1 MHNSLIDTFLYELL
15 HVYFLSAVA
24 LKDTSQSVLL
34 YQKMRTNLYMK
45 VVHTECWDY
54 YINVPVS
61 VIVSTE
67 AGRVI

>member
-15 HVYFLSAVA
+15 HVYFLHAVA
-24 LKDTSQSVLL
+24 LKDTSQSVLS